1 MPILFQFFGRII
13 LMHDKR
19 SLQLIKCLPLF
30 RALNG
35 DFKSLSKKLYLL
47 ALSLYFMENK
57 MMWNQKCY
65 SWEESWMR
73 GKSLFGDSSHYHAAH
88 NCRCYW

>member
-30 RALNG
+30 KALNG
-35 DFKSLSKKLYLL
+35 DFKSLSNKKLYLL

-57 MMWNQKCY
+57 MM
-65 SWEESWMR
+65 
-73 GKSLFGDSSHYHAAH
+73 
-88 NCRCYW
+88 